1 MSMKRIFSNAN
12 LYILLLA
19 PIFILA
25 IIGIFCRT
33 INIELPN
40 VETEIIGLFNKRT
53 IFQVLCEV
61 VQSQIR

>member
-1 MSMKRIFSNAN
+1 MKKILLNAN
-12 LYILLLA
+12 LFILLLA
-19 PIFILA
+19 PVFILE
-25 IIGIFCRT
+25 IVGILYRT

-61 VQSQIR
+61 IVNQIR

>member
-1 MSMKRIFSNAN
+1 MKKLLYNTN

-19 PIFILA
+19 PVFLFVVA
-25 IIGIFCRT
+25 GVLFHA

-40 VETEIIGLFNKRT
+40 VETEISGLFNRRT

-61 VQSQIR
+61 VKSQF